1 MSGNSWYS
9 GRRSGVA
16 NAPPEAACRVLMAL
30 TGVVVLQL
38 DPPDFSIAPQATL
51 PMLLAYLTFAIAA
64 LVRERRGVPT
74 HPHIAWLDLGWCL
87 ALTAVTGG
95 TSSVLFFFLLLPIV
109 SRSFRDG
116 FDAGWTMTWVT
127 TAGYLLVGLPTSP
140 GGILFE
146 FNRAMIRP
154 ITLLI
159 LGYILSQEGG
169 AQKRAQRKLALLA
182 QINTI
187 ANPRFG
193 VDRTLLNAA
202 ERIRDSYGS
211 AECLIVLA
219 RDLGGDCVVARS
231 NAERSTIETLPAMVA
246 APLLALP
253 PDALVLHSPTAFVC
267 VGNTT
272 DAIDERCRGLGDTL
286 GAAAFATV
294 PVGRDTATRGRIY
307 VLDTQLRQFDEAEL
321 TFLADT
327 ALHLLHIVDK
337 VDLLDRLAS
346 LAAER
351 ERRRIAHDLHD
362 LAIQPYLGLQLGLE
376 AALRR
381 PDNSTQTTDDLRGLL
396 QLAHQGADEL
406 RRMLAGQRATA
417 TDGELIPESLGR
429 LAQQYREHFDIEFR
443 FDAEPGIR
451 VTDRLAADLL
461 AMIGE
466 GLSNI
471 RRHTTS
477 RWAKL
482 RIFRDGEDIRFT
494 LENERPAGGTA
505 SFIPKSIRDRAHG
518 LGGDARV
525 EHALTGD
532 TIVHVRIPL

>member
-1 MSGNSWYS
+1 M
-9 GRRSGVA
+9 
-16 NAPPEAACRVLMAL
+16 PPEGVCRVLMAL

-38 DPPDFSIAPQATL
+38 DPPDFTIAPQAML
-51 PMLLAYLTFAIAA
+51 PMLLAYLAFAIRA
-64 LVRERRGVPT
+64 LARERRGVPP
-74 HPHIAWLDLGWCL
+74 HPRTAWFDLGWCL
-87 ALTAVTGG
+87 ALTALTGG

-127 TAGYLLVGLPTSP
+127 TAGFLVVGLPTSP

-159 LGYILSQEGG
+159 LGYILAREGG
-169 AQKRAQRKLALLA
+169 AQERAQRKLGLLA
-182 QINTI
+182 RINTI

-202 ERIRDSYGS
+202 ERIRDSYGV

-219 RDLGGDCVVARS
+219 REGGGDCVVARS
-231 NAERSTIETLPAMVA
+231 NPEQSAIETLPAA
-246 APLLALP
+246 AADPLLALP
-253 PDALVLHSPTAFVC
+253 PDALVLHSPAAFAC
-267 VGNTT
+267 VSS
-272 DAIDERCRGLGDTL
+272 APHALAERCRGLGDTL
-286 GAAAFATV
+286 DVAAFATV
-294 PVGRDTATRGRIY
+294 PIGREAATCGRIY
-307 VLDTQLRQFDEAEL
+307 VLDARLPQFDEAEL
-321 TFLADT
+321 RFLADV
-327 ALHLLHIVDK
+327 ALHLLHIVEK

-381 PDNSTQTTDDLRGLL
+381 PGISAQTSADLRGLL
-396 QLAHQGADEL
+396 QLSHQGADEL
-406 RRMLAGQRATA
+406 RRMLAGQRANA
-417 TDGELIPESLGR
+417 ADGDLITESLGR
-429 LAQQYREHFDIEFR
+429 LATQYREHFDIEFR
-443 FDAEPGIR
+443 FDAEPG
-451 VTDRLAADLL
+451 VPVSDRLAADLL

-477 RWAKL
+477 RWAKV
-482 RIFRDGEDIRFT
+482 RIYRDGEDIRLT

-505 SFIPKSIRDRAHG
+505 TFMPKSIRDRAQG
-518 LGGDARV
+518 LGGNARV
-525 EHALTGD
+525 EHADTGD

>member
-1 MSGNSWYS
+1 M
-9 GRRSGVA
+9 
-16 NAPPEAACRVLMAL
+16 PPEAACRVLMAL
-30 TGVVVLQL
+30 TGAVVLQL
-38 DPPDFSIAPQATL
+38 DPPDFTIAPQATL
-51 PMLLAYLTFAIAA
+51 PMLLAYLAFAIAA
-64 LVRERRGVPT
+64 LVRERRGAPR
-74 HPHIAWLDLGWCL
+74 HPRTAWFDLGWCL

-109 SRSFRDG
+109 SRSFREG
-116 FDAGWTMTWVT
+116 FEAGWTMTWVT
-127 TAGYLLVGLPTSP
+127 TAGYLIVGLPTSP

-159 LGYILSQEGG
+159 LGYILAREGG
-169 AQKRAQRKLALLA
+169 AQQRAQRKLALLA
-182 QINTI
+182 RINTI

-202 ERIRDSYGS
+202 ERIRDSYGVG
-211 AECLIVLA
+211 ECLIVLA
-219 RDLGGDCVVARS
+219 REGGGDCVVARS
-231 NAERSTIETLPAMVA
+231 NAERSAIETLPAA
-246 APLLALP
+246 AAEPLLALP
-253 PDALVLHSPTAFVC
+253 PDALVLHSAAAFVC
-267 VGNTT
+267 VGS
-272 DAIDERCRGLGDTL
+272 APEALDERCRGLADTL

-294 PVGRDTATRGRIY
+294 PIGRDPATRGRIY
-307 VLDTQLRQFDEAEL
+307 VLDARLPLFDEAEL
-321 TFLADT
+321 TFLAEA
-327 ALHLLHIVDK
+327 ALHLLHIVEK

-381 PDNSTQTTDDLRGLL
+381 PGHSPQTADDLRGLL

-406 RRMLAGQRATA
+406 RRMIAGQRAA
-417 TDGELIPESLGR
+417 AVDSDLIPESLDR
-429 LAQQYREHFDIEFR
+429 LAHQYREHFDIEFR
-443 FDAEPGIR
+443 FDAEPGVR
-451 VTDRLAADLL
+451 VSDRLAADLL

-482 RIFRDGEDIRFT
+482 RLFRDGDDIRLT
-494 LENERPAGGTA
+494 LANERSAGGGAT
-505 SFIPKSIRDRAHG
+505 FIPKSIRDRARG

-525 EHALTGD
+525 EHANTGD

>member
-1 MSGNSWYS
+1 M
-9 GRRSGVA
+9 
-16 NAPPEAACRVLMAL
+16 LMAL

-38 DPPDFSIAPQATL
+38 DPPDFTIAPQATL
-51 PMLLAYLTFAIAA
+51 PMLLAYLAFALGA
-64 LVRERRGVPT
+64 LVRERRGALR
-74 HPHIAWLDLGWCL
+74 HPRTAWFDLGWCL

-127 TAGYLLVGLPTSP
+127 TAGYLVVGLPTSP

-159 LGYILSQEGG
+159 LGYILAREGG

-193 VDRTLLNAA
+193 VERTLLNAA

-231 NAERSTIETLPAMVA
+231 DAERATIETLPAVAA

-253 PDALVLHSPTAFVC
+253 PDALVLHSPAAFVC
-267 VGNTT
+267 VGGAP
-272 DAIDERCRGLGDTL
+272 DALEERCRGLGDTL
-286 GAAAFATV
+286 GAAAFATA
-294 PVGRDTATRGRIY
+294 PIGRDTATRGRIY
-307 VLDTQLRQFDEAEL
+307 VLDARLPQFDEAEL
-321 TFLADT
+321 TFLADA
-327 ALHLLHIVDK
+327 ALHLLHIVEK

-381 PDNSTQTTDDLRGLL
+381 AGNSVQTTEDLRGLL
-396 QLAHQGADEL
+396 RLAHQGTDEL
-406 RRMLAGQRATA
+406 RRLLAGQRATA
-417 TDGELIPESLGR
+417 ADAELIPESLGR

-443 FDAEPGIR
+443 FDAEPGVR
-451 VTDRLAADLL
+451 VSDRLAADLL

-482 RIFRDGEDIRFT
+482 RVFRDGEDIRLT
-494 LENERPAGGTA
+494 LANERSAGSETA
-505 SFIPKSIRDRAHG
+505 FIPKSIRDRAQG

-525 EHALTGD
+525 EHADTGD